1 MGYSRGG
8 PTNLDK
14 AGPFNESNTLRF
26 TAADVRFT
34 TKDNVLYATVLGWP
48 GEKIT
53 IKSLVGGP
61 DPSKIF
67 HNGLYPSEIVS
78 ITMLGDGR
86 PLRWELTKDGL
97 TIETPKQP
105 PCEHAFVFKIACM
118 RPL

>member
-1 MGYSRGG
+1 MPVLPWVIAAEG

-14 AGPFNESNTLRF
+14 AGPFNESNTVRF

-48 GEKIT
+48 GEEIT

-78 ITMLGDGR
+78 ITMLGDGAAALGGEGR
-86 PLRWELTKDGL
+86 PHHRNVQAASL
-97 TIETPKQP
+97 
-105 PCEHAFVFKIACM
+105 
-118 RPL
+118 